1 MVGGSFHLF
10 VVLLALLLC
19 KSFQLSSRLG
29 SRIVYSTPNC
39 FGVYFRQLDRLA
51 SCRSGGLFRLFL
63 GIVEQPD
70 LAARLRLCF
79 CRSGFG
85 YPIVLLAESGA
96 IQTVDDVLDCRTKIV
111 RRGKDIGE
119 IQQIVPMLGRIRK
132 SQHTSENLLDIHA
145 R

>member
-1 MVGGSFHLF
+1 MVGGNFHLF
-10 VVLLALLLC
+10 VVFLALLPC

-39 FGVYFRQLDRLA
+39 FGVYFRQLDR
-51 SCRSGGLFRLFL
+51 GGPFRLFF

-70 LAARLRLCF
+70 LAARLRLSF

-96 IQTVDDVLDCRTKIV
+96 IQTVDDILNRCTEIG
-111 RRGKDIGE
+111 RR
-119 IQQIVPMLGRIRK
+119 
-132 SQHTSENLLDIHA
+132 SEDVG
-145 R
+145 